1 MRSQPDLHRV
11 LLYRNDA
18 VIRQFC
24 LEHPEKSA
32 EQAQQIFQD
41 LLAWLWLS
49 VDRTQ
54 RQLQTHMIAPLTEL
68 DNMWHAFIL
77 HTRLYTAFCEEY
89 FQRYLHHEV
98 EQAGNEYTMTT
109 DELSAFLS
117 ECYDYLGEAWILR
130 NFSSVLQA

>member
-18 VIRQFC
+18 VIREFC

-32 EQAQQIFQD
+32 EQALQIFQD

-49 VDRTQ
+49 ENRTH
-54 RQLQTHMIAPLTEL
+54 RQLQTHMIAPLNEL
-68 DNMWHAFIL
+68 DQMWHVFIL
-77 HTRLYTAFCEEY
+77 HTRVYTAFCEEY

-98 EQAGNEYTMTT
+98 EQAGSEYTMATE
-109 DELSAFLS
+109 ELSDFLS
-117 ECYDYLGEAWILR
+117 ECYDYLGEAWIMR